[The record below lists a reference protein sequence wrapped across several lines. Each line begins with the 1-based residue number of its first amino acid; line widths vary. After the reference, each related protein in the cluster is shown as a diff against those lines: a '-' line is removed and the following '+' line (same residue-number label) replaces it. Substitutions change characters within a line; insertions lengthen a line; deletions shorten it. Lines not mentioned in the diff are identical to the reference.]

1 MLPYPPSYLASLLPT
16 DWPIC
21 LPSYLLTCWL
31 DPKVCYK
38 VCYKVVRW
46 CLTLA
51 LNPLPNQVVRWCLDR
66 GVAIVP
72 GVATP
77 TEMER
82 AMGLGLTHLKFFPAE
97 TLGGTSALKAL
108 AAPYSALRPHC
119 ASCRWAILAMAI
131 LAMAILAMAILAMA
145 ILAMVRRTMALLP
158 TRRAALHA
166 DGRRDAGEHGLVPR
180 AAVCA
185 LPSALCVGGELTN
198 LPTP

>member
-1 MLPYPPSYLASLLPT
+1 MLPYSPSYLASLLPT

-97 TLGGTSALKAL
+97 TLGGTSALKAF

-119 ASCRWAILAMAI
+119 ASCRW
-131 LAMAILAMAILAMA
+131 AILAMA

-180 AAVCA
+180 AAVRA

>member
-1 MLPYPPSYLASLLPT
+1 
-16 DWPIC
+16 

-38 VCYKVVRW
+38 VCYKVARW

-97 TLGGTSALKAL
+97 TLGGTSALKAF

-119 ASCRWAILAMAI
+119 ASCRWAILAMAILAMAILAMAI

-180 AAVCA
+180 AAVRA